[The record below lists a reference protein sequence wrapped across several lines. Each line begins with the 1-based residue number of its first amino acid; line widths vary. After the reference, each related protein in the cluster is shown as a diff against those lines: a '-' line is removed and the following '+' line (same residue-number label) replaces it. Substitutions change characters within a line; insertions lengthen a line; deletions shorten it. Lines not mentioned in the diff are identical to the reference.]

1 MIRHDT
7 EEPRVAS
14 PRTILIGLVIV
25 VVVGVGVVLLLGKAA
40 GYRELLAALQNAS
53 GGWLIACLL
62 LEAASCAGYVV
73 CLRAIV
79 AQGDG
84 PKLSTGQAT
93 RTWLATLGATR
104 IVSPAG
110 AGGMAIFY
118 WLLRKAGLRRRP
130 AVSRVLGFNV
140 LIFSL
145 FGAWAFATSL
155 VILIDEGGAAPL
167 GMVIPWLIIVPVVG
181 VAGLWASQG
190 ARGRR
195 VSADVRRGWARK
207 VLAGAVSGI
216 VVARDAMG
224 QPRPNGPALWGAAAY
239 WVGDVL
245 CLWAALKAVGA
256 EVPLAGVALAY
267 ATAYTTMLLPLPT
280 GGYGA
285 LDAASAFT
293 LTVLGIPL
301 AEAVA
306 GVVVWR
312 FFSFWLPTI
321 PALIELARARDLAR
335 TLSGQSEQG
344 PEPAEAGGP

>member
-1 MIRHDT
+1 
-7 EEPRVAS
+7 
-14 PRTILIGLVIV
+14 
-25 VVVGVGVVLLLGKAA
+25 
-40 GYRELLAALQNAS
+40 
-53 GGWLIACLL
+53 
-62 LEAASCAGYVV
+62 
-73 CLRAIV
+73 
-79 AQGDG
+79 
-84 PKLSTGQAT
+84 
-93 RTWLATLGATR
+93 
-104 IVSPAG
+104 
-110 AGGMAIFY
+110 
-118 WLLRKAGLRRRP
+118 
-130 AVSRVLGFNV
+130 
-140 LIFSL
+140 
-145 FGAWAFATSL
+145 
-155 VILIDEGGAAPL
+155 
-167 GMVIPWLIIVPVVG
+167 MVIPWLIIVPVVG

-245 CLWAALKAVGA
+245 CLWAALRAVGA

-267 ATAYTTMLLPLPT
+267 ATAYTAMLLPLPT